1 MCAYHQQKLPLGI
14 RCPPNLQMSNDEF
27 GLSFGV
33 RMGLSIIG
41 SRKYCLCGD
50 ELSPNGEHA
59 MLCQTIY
66 SNRFKDTIHIGMKK
80 VLTNF
85 LKQGEGEL
93 GAKVMEGEPK
103 YQDYLV
109 PVKEDEI
116 ERRADVGLQYDT
128 DERCDLIDVTSTSS
142 SAGHNS
148 SDRMFKQY
156 KPGHSAEL
164 AEQRKVKEVEERFR
178 MDSNPQVTFI
188 PFGMETTGALGP
200 SAVAYSSKVAKA
212 LAAKADGNDS
222 GRSYAYKL
230 RQIKQNLSVSLQ
242 GIRAKSIM
250 YFLKNLSLDNKPNM
264 PLPRHTL
271 LKNFPQNLEP
281 PAYIGLPYNTNRRFA
296 VNSISRLPPD

>member
-1 MCAYHQQKLPLGI
+1 MH
-14 RCPPNLQMSNDEF
+14 
-27 GLSFGV
+27 
-33 RMGLSIIG
+33 
-41 SRKYCLCGD
+41 
-50 ELSPNGEHA
+50 
-59 MLCQTIY
+59 CQTIY
-66 SNRFKDTIHIGMKK
+66 SNRFKDTIHVGMKK
-80 VLTNF
+80 VLTKF
-85 LKQGEGEL
+85 LKQGEAEL

-103 YQDYLV
+103 YNDYWV

-116 ERRADVGLQYDT
+116 ERRADDVGLEYNT

-164 AEQRKVKEVEERFR
+164 AEQRKVKEVEEKFH
-178 MDSNPQVTFI
+178 MNSNPQVTFI

-230 RQIKQNLSVSLQ
+230 RQIKQHLSVSLQ
-242 GIRAKSIM
+242 GIRAKSICT
-250 YFLKNLSLDNKPNM
+250 SLRTC
-264 PLPRHTL
+264 LWT
-271 LKNFPQNLEP
+271 
-281 PAYIGLPYNTNRRFA
+281 TNPTYRYQDTRC
-296 VNSISRLPPD
+296 SRISPKI

>member
-1 MCAYHQQKLPLGI
+1 
-14 RCPPNLQMSNDEF
+14 
-27 GLSFGV
+27 
-33 RMGLSIIG
+33 
-41 SRKYCLCGD
+41 
-50 ELSPNGEHA
+50 
-59 MLCQTIY
+59 MLI
-66 SNRFKDTIHIGMKK
+66 M
-80 VLTNF
+80 
-85 LKQGEGEL
+85 
-93 GAKVMEGEPK
+93 
-103 YQDYLV
+103 YQDVLYYSTS
-109 PVKEDEI
+109 
-116 ERRADVGLQYDT
+116 RY
-128 DERCDLIDVTSTSS
+128 LIDVTSTSS
-142 SAGHNS
+142 SSGHNS

-164 AEQRKVKEVEERFR
+164 AEQRKVKEVEDRFQ